1 MPGASGS
8 GRGGSGG
15 AASARASIISESAA
29 PPSELVHIQYSGKL
43 SREKTFTNFTIFQSS
58 TKVFSMHATPIM
70 RPVFN
75 IPQNFRHEMLPPY

>member
-29 PPSELVHIQYSGKL
+29 PPSEWFMYSIVG
-43 SREKTFTNFTIFQSS
+43 NFQGRKPS
-58 TKVFSMHATPIM
+58 
-70 RPVFN
+70 
-75 IPQNFRHEMLPPY
+75 